1 MIKIWNSVNQDLV
14 AKSIGELTFEE
25 VLRPELKGT
34 HFEFTTQSGVVYRF
48 EGWKTVWE
56 YLRVKPATLLRNG
69 EVVVSA
75 AQFFS
80 DIQLETG
87 MNDITLGNF
96 LEEMH
101 NTLYSDT
108 RLKERNKATTV
119 KDLAHWNGEKI
130 QTVLN
135 GHPKILLNKGRVGW
149 NAEDLE
155 KYAPESHQPFKL
167 FWIAVKKELL
177 NINLATGISEE
188 KILAESFGPAELSYF
203 KEVLKVKG
211 VHAGHTILP
220 VHPWQWKRYIQ
231 IQFAAEIAAGSLI
244 PVGEYG
250 DDYCPQISIRTLSNV
265 SRPEKMDI
273 KLPLSI
279 LNTSCIRGLPAKH
292 VEMGPSLSHNLEALC
307 QSDETLKD
315 IQILKEAAGVTFVH
329 PSYKKIEKAPYR
341 YHEFL
346 GAVYRESSMSKL
358 ANNEKAILTASLFHQ
373 DENGDSLIGEY
384 IRASGLA
391 AEIWLRSL
399 FETVVVPLYHL
410 QLKYGVGLV
419 AHGQNIVLVL
429 KDHRPH
435 RMILKDFHGDMR
447 LLTELP
453 EAGQKYFSGIH
464 KDITKLPP
472 HYLIHDLVTGHF
484 VTVLRFISAV
494 MKESEDMEES
504 LFYGVLSDVIELY
517 KKSHQVK
524 VDQQIDL
531 LQPQISRVLLNKV
544 RFNIGYGDSDARP
557 LPILGSPLN
566 NPLVKQ
572 ASQL

>member
-1 MIKIWNSVNQDLV
+1 MIKTWNTVNQELV

-25 VLRPELKGT
+25 VLRPEPNGT
-34 HFEFTTQSGVVYRF
+34 HFEFTTKSGVNYRF

-56 YLRVKPATLLRNG
+56 YLRVKPSTLMRNG
-69 EVVVSA
+69 ESVVSA
-75 AQFFS
+75 AQFFC
-80 DIQLETG
+80 DIQPETG

-96 LEEMH
+96 FEEMH

-108 RLKERNKATTV
+108 KLKHKNANALV
-119 KDLAHWNGEKI
+119 KELAHWSGEKI
-130 QTVLN
+130 QTILN

-149 NAEDLE
+149 NTEDLDR
-155 KYAPESHQPFKL
+155 YSPEAHQPFKL
-167 FWIAVKKELL
+167 FWIAVKNELL
-177 NINLATGISEE
+177 NVNLAPGMTAE
-188 KILAESFGPAELSYF
+188 KILEESFDANDLQAF
-203 KEVLKVKG
+203 KSTLISKAIDSNFTV
-211 VHAGHTILP
+211 LP

-231 IQFAAEIAAGSLI
+231 IQFAADIAAGSLI

-265 SRPEKMDI
+265 SRPERMDV

-292 VEMGPSLSHNLEALC
+292 VEMGPSLSANLEALC
-307 QSDETLKD
+307 HTDETLKD
-315 IQILKEAAGVTFVH
+315 IVILKEAAGMTFVH
-329 PSYKKIEKAPYR
+329 PGYKKVEKAPYR

-346 GAVYRESSMSKL
+346 GAVYRESSMSKI
-358 ANNEKAILTASLFHQ
+358 AANEKAILTASLFHQ
-373 DENGDSLIGEY
+373 DENGHSLIGEY
-384 IRASGLA
+384 IRASGLSS
-391 AEIWLRSL
+391 ELWLRSL

-419 AHGQNIVLVL
+419 AHGQNIVLIL

-447 LLTELP
+447 LLNELP
-453 EAGQKYFSGIH
+453 EVSQKFFSALQ

-472 HYLIHDLVTGHF
+472 HYLIHDLITGHF

-494 MKESEDMEES
+494 MKESEDMEEGR
-504 LFYGVLSDVIELY
+504 FYGILSDVIELY
-517 KKSHQVK
+517 KKSHQVE
-524 VDQQIDL
+524 VDSQIDL